1 MRKSRRERTLQIIK
15 AANHGLDP
23 CCQLSLWIKF
33 YWTKSMAISISEL
46 SVVTFKI
53 YESVLRS
60 SKGNTE
66 ASEDHGA

>member
-1 MRKSRRERTLQIIK
+1 
-15 AANHGLDP
+15 
-23 CCQLSLWIKF
+23 
-33 YWTKSMAISISEL
+33 MAISISEL

-66 ASEDHGA
+66 ASEDRGA